1 MNEQESFSFQIF
13 FFLFFTPHHIL
24 SFDRRVRNRIS
35 CLLLNNIY
43 TCLKKIL
50 YFFISHEILW
60 HGRTTRIINNNKY
73 FDTHIFKKSWNLGR
87 ERRRKKF
94 VESLGK
100 SWRVKEHRRII
111 FKTLGNLAATFP
123 GKSPPPDKRARL
135 PNRQWPNFMTRA
147 ERQRDSIPF
156 VSSSYSLTSVE
167 QISRDRRIERRKEKF
182 AKVFIAHCK
191 IVPYYL

>member
-1 MNEQESFSFQIF
+1 MNEQEYFQIF

-123 GKSPPPDKRARL
+123 GKSPRPIK
-135 PNRQWPNFMTRA
+135 
-147 ERQRDSIPF
+147 ERDCQIANDQILWLEQRDKETRSP
-156 VSSSYSLTSVE
+156 SSPPRTRWQVWNRFRGIGE
-167 QISRDRRIERRKEKF
+167 
-182 AKVFIAHCK
+182 
-191 IVPYYL
+191 